1 MRALALGAII
11 LLLLILLATLWRHE
25 SDHITYWLQC
35 NFSNG
40 VNQSGV
46 PTPASIRARVC
57 ALIDGLP
64 AADHSVGGYTFIDF
78 GCGGGSMIEAVRG
91 LVGLDLVLGVELDPA
106 LAARA
111 RARFADS
118 PFVRILTQN
127 MTDFVFPSTS
137 VILYMYEPLWCV
149 HPADALPIY
158 RRVLDGFDRARRQP
172 TAPATAAAGAAASY
186 IIYVSGVRPMLGAE
200 FFAPYGAKP
209 VHMSRARRGLGW
221 PGNRI
226 WLFSLVA

>member
-1 MRALALGAII
+1 MRALALGAVIV
-11 LLLLILLATLWRHE
+11 LLLLIILWQYE
-25 SDHITYWLQC
+25 SDHITYWLRC
-35 NFSNG
+35 NFSSG
-40 VNQSGV
+40 MNQSGA

-57 ALIDGLP
+57 ELIDGLP
-64 AADHSVGGYTFIDF
+64 AADNSVGGYTFIDF
-78 GCGGGSMIEAVRG
+78 GCGEGSMLEAVHG
-91 LVGLDLVLGVELDPA
+91 CDKLDLVLGVELDPE
-106 LAARA
+106 LAACA

-127 MTDFVFPSTS
+127 MADFVFPGTS
-137 VILYMYEPLWCV
+137 VVLYMYEPLWCM

-172 TAPATAAAGAAASY
+172 AAPATAAGAAASY
-186 IIYVSGVRPMLGAE
+186 IIYVSGVHPMLDAE

-209 VHMSRARRGLGW
+209 VQMSRARRGLGW

-226 WLFSLVA
+226 WLFSLIT